1 METGG
6 VIVDGRLDP
15 SATTMLKVI
24 SGASLVVAID
34 VQLQG
39 DSSLTTIWATPS
51 RAVITSSLEPDL
63 VDIQPVRLARIP
75 ETLSDIILLQQPQ
88 ATAEAPVS
96 VSTMVMAAADTQ
108 RDDPA
113 RARATL
119 AAAGLTELEVERVL
133 AFQSPA
139 TRRWRISSTWATQ
152 DGQRMAELRGLDAG
166 LNGQWLIEM
175 TGQRDGPG
183 QMTFLPQGDGDVLRA
198 LRAVLPRQ
206 WVGTALN
213 PQPASRA
220 SSLVR

>member
-1 METGG
+1 
-6 VIVDGRLDP
+6 
-15 SATTMLKVI
+15 MLKVI
-24 SGASLVVAID
+24 SAASLVVAVD
-34 VQLQG
+34 VQLLG
-39 DSSLTTIWATPS
+39 DSSLTTIWATPN

-88 ATAEAPVS
+88 TTAEDPIS
-96 VSTMVMAAADTQ
+96 VSTMVMAAADSH
-108 RDDPA
+108 RDDA
-113 RARATL
+113 DQARATL
-119 AAAGLTELEVERVL
+119 AAAGLGQHDVARVL
-133 AFQSPA
+133 AFQAPS

-166 LNGQWLIEM
+166 LSGQWLIEM
-175 TGQRDGPG
+175 TGHRDGPG

-213 PQPASRA
+213 PQPTAHVSTLAR
-220 SSLVR
+220 